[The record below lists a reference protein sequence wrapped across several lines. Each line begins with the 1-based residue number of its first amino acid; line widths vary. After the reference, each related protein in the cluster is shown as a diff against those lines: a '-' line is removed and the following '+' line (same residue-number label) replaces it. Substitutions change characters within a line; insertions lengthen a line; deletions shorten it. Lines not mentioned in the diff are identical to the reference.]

1 MYSTD
6 TTQRVDGSKTPRTL
20 NERISG
26 EEWVGAGLQ
35 PKSRDDYARKIS
47 ILVSQIQRA
56 DNSDLAVT
64 PARMA
69 EHLAGRIERG
79 EVAQSTA
86 RSLKAAVLFW
96 IAEGA
101 QAVIAKGS
109 SGYNE
114 YDQAYTKVR
123 NLDTKALPKR
133 TSQTSSPKLKSLPR
147 EVLDTLERYG
157 ETAPGVVYVGPL
169 LAFLRANLL
178 VGLRPEEWFGASM
191 FSYLGTQDGTAQR
204 CLGLRVRNSKNSYG
218 RANGPYR
225 EILLHSI
232 SATDLATIL
241 HLLEVVEK
249 HRLKSRGETQ
259 EELAKSFFKPLRHC
273 MANALTRSGHPPAG
287 ARPTLYSSRHQ
298 AVADAKAS
306 GLSDKEI
313 AAFFGHSSPS
323 TAKSHYGK
331 KLSGSSKMTFR
342 PSPETLSAVRKEVVA
357 SKPSAQ
363 TLQAA
368 SDWLKAPNGP

>member
-6 TTQRVDGSKTPRTL
+6 TSKRVDGSKTPQTL

-35 PKSRDDYARKIS
+35 PKSRNDYARKIAM
-47 ILVSQIQRA
+47 LVSQIQQA
-56 DNSDLAVT
+56 DNNDREVT

-69 EHLAGRIERG
+69 RHLAGRIEQG
-79 EVAQSTA
+79 EIAQSTA

-101 QAVIAKGS
+101 QAVIAQGS
-109 SGYNE
+109 NGYDE
-114 YDQAYTKVR
+114 YDQAYTTVR
-123 NLDTKALPKR
+123 NLNTKALPKR
-133 TSQTSSPKLKSLPR
+133 TSQTSSPKLKSLSR
-147 EVLDTLERYG
+147 EVLDILERYG
-157 ETAPGVVYVGPL
+157 ETTPGVVYVGPL

-178 VGLRPEEWFGASM
+178 VGLRPEEWFDASM
-191 FSYLGTQDGTAQR
+191 FSYLGTKGTSSQR
-204 CLGLRVRNSKNSYG
+204 CLGLRIRNSKNSYG

-232 SATDLATIL
+232 SAADLATIL

-249 HRLKSRGETQ
+249 HRVKSRGESQ
-259 EELAKSFFKPLRHC
+259 EDLAKSFFRPLRHC
-273 MANALTRSGHPPAG
+273 MSNALTRSGHRPDAP
-287 ARPTLYSSRHQ
+287 RPTLYSSRHQ

-306 GLSDKEI
+306 GLTDREI

-331 KLSGSSKMTFR
+331 KLSGSSKMAFR

-357 SKPSAQ
+357 SKPSLQ
-363 TLQAA
+363 ILQAA
-368 SDWLKAPNGP
+368 SDWLRSPDAP